1 MTELPQA
8 PERPPEVAGPTESV
22 EVSQRYSVA
31 QPQGVRAYPIAVAT
45 WERLKR
51 DIQRIAPPLQFFQPA
66 GWLCAGAAVSLA
78 ISIFVPTGLSAI
90 GRVITWAALVCL
102 VILAVAFLIVDSRQ
116 RKTVSKS
123 AEIVVEEMCETEKMF
138 DRDNN

>member
-1 MTELPQA
+1 MTDLPQA
-8 PERPPEVAGPTESV
+8 PERHPEAANPIESV

-51 DIQRIAPPLQFFQPA
+51 DIRRIAPPLQFFQPA
-66 GWLCAGAAVSLA
+66 GWLCLGAAISLV
-78 ISIFVPTGLSAI
+78 ISIFVPTGTPST
-90 GRVITWAALVCL
+90 GKVIAWAAFVCL
-102 VILAVAFLIVDSRQ
+102 VILAVAFLILDSRQ

-138 DRDNN
+138 DRNSS